1 MSPNDTAATL
11 RLVAELWPQNNW
23 PLATLQGVTARLAS
37 LAMTAEEAKA
47 ALVKAHL
54 ATGAPRISAAE
65 VLQILCVTAATKA
78 ASAEPKRV
86 IEARRLTKLPAA
98 SIEELADAYYAAQVG
113 RGIAPKHAKQ
123 DLYAL
128 LSDAWTPTK
137 PGAPS
142 PMAMAEL
149 EGKIGRVVA
158 RIIAKHT
165 PQEAAR

>member
-1 MSPNDTAATL
+1 VTPADTTATL
-11 RLVAELWPQNNW
+11 RLVEELFPDNNW
-23 PLATLQGVTARLAS
+23 PLATVQGVMARLGS
-37 LAMTAEEAKA
+37 LRMSAEEAKA

-54 ATGAPRISAAE
+54 RNGATRVSAAE

-86 IEARRLTKLPAA
+86 LDARRLTKLPAA
-98 SIEELADAYYAAQVG
+98 GIEELADAYYAAQIG

-128 LSDAWTPTK
+128 LSDAWTPAR
-137 PGAPS
+137 PGPPS
-142 PMAMAEL
+142 PMAMAEI

-158 RIIAKHT
+158 RIVAKYT
-165 PQEAAR
+165 PQECGR